1 MTDATAKIAAAVTD
15 SLRKLLDERDIV
27 NATRQNELQA
37 AIAALQVQ
45 VSALVAEKEGKKKPA
60 KAAGESKPAQ
70 PKGTSSVP
78 TFLAWFQKEYA
89 GNKEKYAALFA
100 DPEVAK
106 VVAEV
111 VNSGPYKKAKTDAT
125 RDGHVAKAVFNH
137 CTTKTAPPQW
147 PAVAEAYDAVKNT
160 PVATPEPVTP
170 V

>member
-1 MTDATAKIAAAVTD
+1 MTDATAKLVAAVTD
-15 SLRKLLDERDIV
+15 SVRKVLDERDVV
-27 NATRQNELQA
+27 NATRQNEILA
-37 AIAALQVQ
+37 AVASLQVQ
-45 VSALVAEKEGKKKPA
+45 VSALVAEKEGKKKPV

-78 TFLAWFQKEYA
+78 TFLAWFQKDYMSS
-89 GNKEKYAALFA
+89 KEKYAALVA

-111 VNSGPYKKAKTDAT
+111 TGSAPYKKAKTDAT
-125 RDGHVAKAVFNH
+125 RDSHVARGIYTH
-137 CTTKTAPPQW
+137 CTTKTAPAAW
-147 PAVAEAYDAVKNT
+147 AAVAESYGAVKNA